1 MQETD
6 QFHPAPKT
14 LTLAMVAGFTTLFLV
29 AVSDLLL
36 FDAEP
41 GINLF
46 LVALVIAFAI
56 TAFAWRRGR
65 IREGVLG
72 FVTATVLALPLVE
85 APSLLGLLLAG
96 LGLGLSALIAIR
108 LLPGRLEQMPETVMR
123 FLLPAPITLARDAV
137 ALRITAQPQLWQKI
151 LLGLL
156 AWIVPLGLGLVFVV
170 LFAAANPL
178 VEALLAGLRAD
189 RTFDLLNPI
198 RVVFWLVMAAGIWAL
213 LRPRLLRRKK
223 ARLGTPLFAP
233 RETAWLGYAAIL
245 RSLVIFNALFA
256 IESVLDLAFLWGGME
271 LPNGMSHAEYA
282 HRGAYPLIVTAL
294 LAAAFVLVAMRRDGP
309 GQRNALIRGLVYAFI
324 GQNILLCLSA
334 MLRLELYVEVYS
346 LTGLRL
352 AAGIWMG
359 LVAVGLVLI
368 LLRIWW
374 KRSNAWL
381 VACNLVSLL
390 VVLYG
395 TALLDV
401 SALITRFNVAHSLEV
416 TGEGLALDLSYVGEL
431 GPSAIPALDT
441 FISALRPNL
450 PTWLAATRL
459 RENLGH
465 EFGFRSTDWRSWS
478 WRQQRLADYL
488 APRPVAYDPQ
498 TLQNNAL
505 GSR

>member
-14 LTLAMVAGFTTLFLV
+14 LGLAAVATLTTLLLV
-29 AVSDLLL
+29 VVSDLLL

-46 LVALVIAFAI
+46 LLTLGIALAIA
-56 TAFAWRRGR
+56 AFAWRRGR
-65 IREGVLG
+65 VREGLLG
-72 FVTATVLALPLVE
+72 LATALVLALPLIE
-85 APSLLGLLLAG
+85 APSPLGLMLAA
-96 LGLGLSALIAIR
+96 LGLALSALIAIR
-108 LLPGRLEQMPETVMR
+108 VLPGRLEHMPTTVLR

-137 ALRITAQPQLWQKI
+137 ALRIAAQPQLWQRA

-156 AWIVPLGLGLVFVV
+156 AWIVPLGLGLVFVF

-178 VEALLAGLRAD
+178 VEALFAGLRAE
-189 RTFDLLNPI
+189 RAFDLLNPV
-198 RVVFWLVMAAGIWAL
+198 RVIFWLVMAAGIWAL
-213 LRPRLLRRKK
+213 LRPKLLRRKK
-223 ARLGTPLFAP
+223 SRLGTPLFAP
-233 RETAWLGYAAIL
+233 RETTWLGHAAIL

-256 IESVLDLAFLWGGME
+256 LETALDLTFLWGGMA

-309 GQRNALIRGLVYAFI
+309 GQRSVLIRVLVYGFI
-324 GQNILLCLSA
+324 AQNVLLCLSA

-352 AAGIWMG
+352 AAGIWMA

-381 VACNLVSLL
+381 VACNLVALL

-395 TALLDV
+395 SALMDF
-401 SALITRFNVAHSLEV
+401 SALIARFNVAHSLEV
-416 TGEGLALDLSYVGEL
+416 SGEGMPLDLRYISLQGTSV
-431 GPSAIPALDT
+431 IPALDS
-441 FISALRPNL
+441 FIASLKPNQPAWQAASVLR
-450 PTWLAATRL
+450 A
-459 RENLGH
+459 NLGYQFTRR
-465 EFGFRSTDWRSWS
+465 ETGWRSWS

-488 APRPVAYDPQ
+488 RLGPVASGPQ
-498 TLQNNAL
+498 TLQNTPS

>member
-14 LTLAMVAGFTTLFLV
+14 LTPPMAAGATTLLLV
-29 AVSDLLL
+29 AISDLLL
-36 FDAEP
+36 FDVAP

-46 LVALVIAFAI
+46 LATVVIALAI
-56 TAFAWRRGR
+56 AALAWRRGR
-65 IREGVLG
+65 LRQGVLG
-72 FVTATVLALPLVE
+72 FASAVVLALPLIE
-85 APSLLGLLLAG
+85 APSPLGLMLAA
-96 LGLGLSALIAIR
+96 LGLALSALTAIK

-123 FLLPAPITLARDAV
+123 FLLPAPVTLARDAV
-137 ALRITAQPQLWQKI
+137 ALRIAAQPQLWQRS

-156 AWIVPLGLGLVFVV
+156 AWIVPVGLGLVFVF

-178 VEALLAGLRAD
+178 VEALFSGLRAD
-189 RTFDLLNPI
+189 RAFELLNPV
-198 RVVFWLVMAAGIWAL
+198 RVVFWLVTGAGIWAL
-213 LRPRLLRRKK
+213 LRPKLLRRKK
-223 ARLGTPLFAP
+223 PRLGTPIFAP
-233 RETAWLGYAAIL
+233 RETPWIGHAAIL

-256 IESVLDLAFLWGGME
+256 VETLLDLTFLWGGMA

-282 HRGAYPLIVTAL
+282 HRGAYSLIVAAL
-294 LAAAFVLVAMRRDGP
+294 LAAAFVLVAMRGDGP
-309 GQRNALIRGLVYAFI
+309 GQRSALIRVLVYGFI

-368 LLRIWW
+368 LLRILW

-395 TALLDV
+395 SALMDF
-401 SALITRFNVAHSLEV
+401 SALIARFNVAHSLEV
-416 TGEGLALDLSYVGEL
+416 RGEGLPLDLRYIAQQ
-431 GPSAIPALDT
+431 GPSAIPALDD
-441 FISALRPNL
+441 FVLSLKPSQPA
-450 PTWLAATRL
+450 WYAASDL
-459 RENLGH
+459 RENLGY
-465 EFGFRSTDWRSWS
+465 EFARRDRDWRSWS
-478 WRQQRLADYL
+478 WREQRLADYL
-488 APRPVAYDPQ
+488 APRPVAYGPQ
-498 TLQNNAL
+498 TLQNNSS